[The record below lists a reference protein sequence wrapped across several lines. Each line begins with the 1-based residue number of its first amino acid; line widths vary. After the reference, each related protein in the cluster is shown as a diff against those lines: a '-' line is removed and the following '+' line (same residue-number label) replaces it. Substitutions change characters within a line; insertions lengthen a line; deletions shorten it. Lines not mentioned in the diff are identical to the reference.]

1 MKLIAAADRVAAPET
16 SIAAQEITIKASV
29 DTVFAME

>member
-1 MKLIAAADRVAAPET
+1 MKLMAASDIAVAPET
-16 SIAAQEITIKASV
+16 SISAQEITIKASV